1 MQIKKGKRM
10 PQGERWKIGA
20 FFGAYLLLNL
30 QMVQGVFIGITAA
43 TAGIL
48 LFTAGLL
55 SPSVNVMM
63 LFPAGAGGLTSL
75 LPLAC
80 AVGVFAG
87 IIHVM
92 IKLDSQMLYQKS
104 AYLYQSVPV
113 SAFETAL
120 AKTAVGAAAMMI
132 PMFLFLLTILCMA
145 AYDETAALALYR
157 QMEEAELP
165 LECPEACM
173 LLIVLFILSGS
184 MTASGIV
191 LLGFGLGNQLRENR
205 DRKPKTLFCTVAIL
219 IMEAGMWGI
228 SWLLR
233 NMPGVDGMAAS
244 GIRFAAYIFLAFILL
259 AANTWMFEKKY
270 MV

>member
-1 MQIKKGKRM
+1 MQIKKQKRM
-10 PQGERWKIGA
+10 HQGDRWKIGA
-20 FFGAYLLLNL
+20 FFGAYLQLNM
-30 QMVQGVFIGITAA
+30 QMVQGGFLGITVAS
-43 TAGIL
+43 AGVL
-48 LFTAGLL
+48 LFMAAQLSSSTSVMILFSSFAGVL
-55 SPSVNVMM
+55 S
-63 LFPAGAGGLTSL
+63 SL

-80 AVGVFAG
+80 AAGVFAG

-132 PMFLFLLTILCMA
+132 PVILFLLTILCMA
-145 AYDETAALALYR
+145 AYDETAALTLYR
-157 QMEEAELP
+157 QLEEAGLP
-165 LECPEACM
+165 LEYPAASM

-233 NMPGVDGMAAS
+233 NIPGVDGMAAS

>member
-1 MQIKKGKRM
+1 MQNKKERRM
-10 PQGERWKIGA
+10 HQGDRWRIGA
-20 FFGAYLLLNL
+20 FFGAYLQLNV
-30 QMVQGVFIGITAA
+30 QMVQGGFLGITVAS
-43 TAGIL
+43 AGVL
-48 LFTAGLL
+48 LFMAAQLSSSTSVTILFSPFAGVL
-55 SPSVNVMM
+55 S
-63 LFPAGAGGLTSL
+63 SL

-80 AVGVFAG
+80 AAGAFAG

-132 PMFLFLLTILCMA
+132 PVILFLLTKLCMA
-145 AYDETAALALYR
+145 AFYETAALALYR
-157 QMEEAELP
+157 QMEEAGLP
-165 LECPEACM
+165 LEYPAASM
-173 LLIVLFILSGS
+173 LLMVLSLLSGS

-205 DRKPKTLFCTVAIL
+205 DRKPKMLFCTVAIL
-219 IMEAGMWGI
+219 IMEAGLWGI

-233 NMPGVDGMAAS
+233 NMPGVGGMAAS
-244 GIRFAAYIFLAFILL
+244 GIHFAVFVFLTCLL
-259 AANTWMFEKKY
+259 LQANTWILEEKY
-270 MV
+270 IV